1 VKSRLIRLRTPYCGS
16 LGGVVSGGRAV
27 RMLVNHGVSC
37 SVDKDKRLQA
47 GRSEYGDGG
56 RLA

>member
-1 VKSRLIRLRTPYCGS
+1 VKSRLIHLRTPCCGS

-37 SVDKDKRLQA
+37 SEDKDTRLQV
-47 GRSEYGDGG
+47 GKCEYGDGG

>member
-1 VKSRLIRLRTPYCGS
+1 
-16 LGGVVSGGRAV
+16 VSGGRAV

-37 SVDKDKRLQA
+37 SEDKDKRLQA
-47 GRSEYGDGG
+47 GRSEYDDGG